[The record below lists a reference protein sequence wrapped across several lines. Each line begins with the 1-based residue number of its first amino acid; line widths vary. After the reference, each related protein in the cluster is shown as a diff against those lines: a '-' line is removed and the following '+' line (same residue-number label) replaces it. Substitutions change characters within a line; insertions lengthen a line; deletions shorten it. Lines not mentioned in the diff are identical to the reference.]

1 MAHSAD
7 RDANQELRAV
17 LDDVR
22 EQYARLKAG
31 MGELQRSLA
40 ALQVT
45 AESPDGLV
53 RATVGPRG
61 QLVDLY
67 IDHRSYR
74 TVDADELAFAIVAT
88 VREAVADTTEQVR
101 KLVGDHLPADSDGL
115 AFLPDGDFGRF
126 LQRQD
131 TVARTTA
138 TGLPDGDGGHAGR
151 A

>member
-7 RDANQELRAV
+7 RDANQALRAV

-22 EQYARLKAG
+22 GQYAQLKAG
-31 MGELQRSLA
+31 LGELQQTLA

-61 QLVDLY
+61 QLVDLH

-88 VREAVADTTEQVR
+88 VRAAVADTTEQVR
-101 KLVGDHLPADSDGL
+101 KLVGDHLPADSDGS
-115 AFLPDGDFGRF
+115 AFLPDGDFGQF
-126 LQRQD
+126 LRRQD
-131 TVARTTA
+131 TVARTT
-138 TGLPDGDGGHAGR
+138 GNGDA
-151 A
+151 